1 MIVSVSWC
9 PAVLSRKGIIMSH
22 TFTPGT
28 PGVYDIAVAKSFIE
42 SLEPEEEQQQS
53 MVMLLNLGNLSSYV
67 NDYAAA
73 IGLHTHVGQLRAAVV
88 KEMAPDTLEFNNN
101 MHMLKNWDEMAGR
114 EAAMTIFHVG
124 KALVQIKANMRF
136 TPTIKADVDSDSLR
150 KATGELERAFPN
162 YNFARHAAGHRAE
175 SMASL
180 EKVKEHA
187 IEIEGG
193 QQFIMGVIEDDDY
206 VATFEKKLIR
216 VPLTEDARRR
226 LNNVVASIYSAFP
239 KLLHILPQLNFGAG
253 RTQAHEA

>member
-1 MIVSVSWC
+1 
-9 PAVLSRKGIIMSH
+9 MSN
-22 TFTPGT
+22 TFAPGT

-53 MVMLLNLGNLSSYV
+53 MVMLLNLGNLCSYV

-88 KEMAPDTLEFNNN
+88 KEMASNTLEFSNN

-114 EAAMTIFHVG
+114 KAAMTIFHVG
-124 KALVQIKANMRF
+124 KALVHIKANMRF

-187 IEIEGG
+187 IEIEGV

-239 KLLHILPQLNFGAG
+239 KLLPMLPRLNFGAE
-253 RTQAHEA
+253 RRESSEA